1 MLKMQTNKGNLVY
14 NRFDLEQAIMTCWAV
29 VDDIRALN
37 NQYQN
42 TGNMTEDQIANYLL
56 GLETIYQV
64 KFEQLQS
71 MFEQMIQDGKIQ
83 N

>member
-1 MLKMQTNKGNLVY
+1 MLKMQTNKDNLMY

-29 VDDIRALN
+29 VDDIKALN
-37 NQYQN
+37 NQYMN
-42 TGNMTEDQIANYLL
+42 VGNMTQDQVANYLL

-64 KFEQLQS
+64 KFEQLRAI
-71 MFEQMIQDGKIQ
+71 FEQMIEDGQIQ